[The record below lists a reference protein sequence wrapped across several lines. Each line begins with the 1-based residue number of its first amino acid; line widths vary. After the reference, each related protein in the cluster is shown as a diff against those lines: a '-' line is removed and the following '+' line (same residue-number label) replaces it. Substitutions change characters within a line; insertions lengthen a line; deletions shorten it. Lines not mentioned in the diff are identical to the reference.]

1 MTGVCGLCLL
11 RLVLPSSLS
20 CLLLG
25 VHVVRCIREFH
36 FDQRDP
42 LIIFYTGAAAETRH
56 QQGRHRRIHNTQSPG
71 DCNLLSKVS
80 FIRTPSVSA
89 MKLNPQIPQR
99 DRRRP
104 LLLQQPRI
112 QPRPLPVLYRVLLQ
126 RGQCQ
131 QSLSG
136 RLVATSCRRLGS
148 YLKYDGE
155 RSKVHMRTGGN
166 ICLEKNASGI
176 FFDINLAKA
185 AVTEI
190 NALQSPTAPS
200 SSDSPSTLLQ
210 PRTTPRKRRF
220 ESTSRW
226 SRQKVHTVQSSI
238 TPRAEMRTLGKSPGS
253 LVKRWIP
260 VAMTKMNLMLTCL
273 IPFIH
278 QRFRPTSLKP
288 G

>member
-1 MTGVCGLCLL
+1 MME
-11 RLVLPSSLS
+11 S
-20 CLLLG
+20 
-25 VHVVRCIREFH
+25 
-36 FDQRDP
+36 DP
-42 LIIFYTGAAAETRH
+42 
-56 QQGRHRRIHNTQSPG
+56 
-71 DCNLLSKVS
+71 
-80 FIRTPSVSA
+80 
-89 MKLNPQIPQR
+89 
-99 DRRRP
+99 
-104 LLLQQPRI
+104 
-112 QPRPLPVLYRVLLQ
+112 
-126 RGQCQ
+126 
-131 QSLSG
+131 
-136 RLVATSCRRLGS
+136 
-148 YLKYDGE
+148 KY
-155 RSKVHMRTGGN
+155 MRTGGN